1 MKTCT
6 SCGTTFVDTAKFCPK
21 CGTAAPTADG
31 NSTTQNTASPT
42 SVPPPIFSAKT
53 PPPPPPPRA
62 APKPAQP
69 AAPEPKPTA
78 KKSNTLI
85 IAVVAA
91 VVVIGGIAAVLS
103 SSKKEDTVQQQPQQ
117 AIAPQNGQPA
127 VTAPPPAASPPQIPS
142 IESTPQP
149 TASPSQAPNSGLAL
163 IPVNDSINF
172 LRAIVQASSSDD
184 EAMIRQAVASIKQ
197 LPVPRRGDRKLAREF
212 NDSGLLAFKAEDF
225 ANASKLFMQGV
236 EADPSDQELVN
247 NLGYAL
253 LMGGKYK
260 EATYVLWAA
269 LTLNPERASA
279 WFNQGQSLAMLG
291 KQDAA
296 VASFLLSYRF
306 SKNPQKAKDL
316 MLQEL
321 YKQTNK
327 PIIDSLTLALNK
339 LGN

>member
-6 SCGTTFVDTAKFCPK
+6 SCSATFVDTAKFCPK

-127 VTAPPPAASPPQIPS
+127 VTAPPPVQPQS
-142 IESTPQP
+142 V
-149 TASPSQAPNSGLAL
+149 SQTN
-163 IPVNDSINF
+163 
-172 LRAIVQASSSDD
+172 QSS
-184 EAMIRQAVASIKQ
+184 E
-197 LPVPRRGDRKLAREF
+197 
-212 NDSGLLAFKAEDF
+212 KAEQ
-225 ANASKLFMQGV
+225 LV
-236 EADPSDQELVN
+236 SDAKAAYARNE
-247 NLGYAL
+247 YDRTIAL
-253 LMGGKYK
+253 LD
-260 EATYVLWAA
+260 AA
-269 LTLNPERASA
+269 LAIDPDNKP
-279 WFNQGQSLAMLG
+279 
-291 KQDAA
+291 A
-296 VASFLLSYRF
+296 VLLR
-306 SKNPQKAKDL
+306 QKAINDQSGAVRGMKI
-316 MLQEL
+316 Q
-321 YKQTNK
+321 
-327 PIIDSLTLALNK
+327 
-339 LGN
+339 